1 MDMIPFP
8 EGVSKDKSIY
18 YLIVYIM
25 DMKKK
30 RRLKIIIAAA
40 ILTCFALAFRA
51 SDKYFEIAKSL
62 DIMASAYRDLNDY
75 YVDSVNPSK
84 LMQAGMEAMAQSLD
98 PYTWYFSKDELSDL
112 SFETTGKYGGVGI
125 SIQKTGDSIVIS
137 DVIENG
143 PFARAG
149 IHTGDVILSLDD
161 TPVNKLSMDQIAGL
175 LKGDPGTALNTQ
187 ILHAGND
194 KISDY
199 KITRQEIDIPAVSYA
214 GLAAPEIGYIRISQ
228 FTEGTAGEVKSAF
241 LEIKKERPGLKGLII
256 DLRGNPGGLMIE
268 ALKTANLFL
277 PQGDTIMSTRGRLPE
292 WDHVYTA
299 GSKPLDARI
308 PIAVLVNGGSASAS
322 EIVAGAIQD
331 LDRGVIVGRRSF
343 GKGLVQ
349 TTRDLPYDTKI
360 KFTVAK
366 YYTPSGRCI
375 QAINY
380 SQDNNEG
387 YVSLIP
393 DSLRKDFHTK
403 DGRIVRSAGG
413 IMPDKVVPKDSLSNI
428 AGALITGNYFFDY
441 ATQYYYK
448 HPAPPAGGK
457 LQLTN
462 DDFRR
467 FVQFLKDKH
476 FTYQTGS
483 EDALQNF
490 RNIAKQEG
498 YFNDIKADYD
508 IMSARL
514 KQYQDKDMMTHREE
528 IMQLLG
534 NEIMSRYYYQRG
546 RIAQQLLADNV
557 VRVAANLLDDTS
569 EYHRL
574 LNS

>member
-1 MDMIPFP
+1 MDI
-8 EGVSKDKSIY
+8 
-18 YLIVYIM
+18 
-25 DMKKK
+25 KKK

-125 SIQKTGDSIVIS
+125 SIQKSNDSIVIS
-137 DVIENG
+137 DVIENA

-175 LKGDPGTALNTQ
+175 LKGDPGTTLNTQ
-187 ILHAGND
+187 ILHAGGD
-194 KISDY
+194 KVTDY
-199 KITRQEIDIPAVSYA
+199 KITRQEIDIPAVSYS
-214 GLAAPEIGYIRISQ
+214 GLAAPGIGYIRIGQ
-228 FTEGTAGEVKSAF
+228 FTEGTAEEVKSAF
-241 LEIKKERPGLKGLII
+241 LEIKKEHPELKGLII

-299 GSKPLDARI
+299 GSKPLDAQI

-331 LDRGVIVGRRSF
+331 LDRGVIIGRRSF

-387 YVSLIP
+387 YVSMIP

-403 DGRIVRSAGG
+403 DGRVVRSAGG
-413 IMPDKVVPKDSLSNI
+413 IMPDKVVSKDSLSNI

-441 ATQYYYK
+441 ATQYYYE
-448 HPAPPAGGK
+448 HPAPPALGK
-457 LQLTN
+457 LRLTN

-476 FTYQTGS
+476 FTYRTGS

-490 RNIAKQEG
+490 KDVARQEG
-498 YFNDIKADYD
+498 YFDDIKADYNA
-508 IMSARL
+508 MSARL
-514 KQYQDKDMMTHREE
+514 KQYQDQDMMTHREE

-534 NEIMSRYYYQRG
+534 DEIMSRYYYQRG
-546 RIAQQLLADNV
+546 RIAQQLPADNV

-569 EYHRL
+569 EYHQL
-574 LNS
+574 LNN

>member
-1 MDMIPFP
+1 MDI
-8 EGVSKDKSIY
+8 
-18 YLIVYIM
+18 
-25 DMKKK
+25 KKK

-125 SIQKTGDSIVIS
+125 SIQKSNDSIVIS
-137 DVIENG
+137 DVIENA

-175 LKGDPGTALNTQ
+175 LKGDPGTTLNTQ
-187 ILHAGND
+187 ILHAGGD
-194 KISDY
+194 KVTDY
-199 KITRQEIDIPAVSYA
+199 KITRQEIDIPAVSYS
-214 GLAAPEIGYIRISQ
+214 GLAAPGIGYIRIGQ
-228 FTEGTAGEVKSAF
+228 FTEGTAEEVKSAF
-241 LEIKKERPGLKGLII
+241 LEIKKEHPELKGLII

-299 GSKPLDARI
+299 GSKPLDAQI

-331 LDRGVIVGRRSF
+331 LDRGVIIGRRSF

-403 DGRIVRSAGG
+403 DGRVVRSAGG
-413 IMPDKVVPKDSLSNI
+413 IMPDKVVSKDS
-428 AGALITGNYFFDY
+428 
-441 ATQYYYK
+441 
-448 HPAPPAGGK
+448 
-457 LQLTN
+457 
-462 DDFRR
+462 
-467 FVQFLKDKH
+467 
-476 FTYQTGS
+476 
-483 EDALQNF
+483 
-490 RNIAKQEG
+490 
-498 YFNDIKADYD
+498 
-508 IMSARL
+508 
-514 KQYQDKDMMTHREE
+514 
-528 IMQLLG
+528 
-534 NEIMSRYYYQRG
+534 
-546 RIAQQLLADNV
+546 
-557 VRVAANLLDDTS
+557 
-569 EYHRL
+569 
-574 LNS
+574 

>member
-1 MDMIPFP
+1 
-8 EGVSKDKSIY
+8 
-18 YLIVYIM
+18 
-25 DMKKK
+25 MKKK
-30 RRLKIIIAAA
+30 WRSKIIIGAA
-40 ILTCFALAFRA
+40 LVLCFAFAFRV
-51 SDKYFEIAKSL
+51 SDKYFEIAQSL

-75 YVDSVNPSK
+75 YVDSVDPSK
-84 LMQAGMEAMAQSLD
+84 LMQAGIEAMAQSLD
-98 PYTWYFSKDELSDL
+98 PYTWYFPKDELNDL
-112 SFETTGKYGGVGI
+112 NFETTGKYGGVGI
-125 SIQKTGDSIVIS
+125 SIQKTHDSIVIS

-143 PFARAG
+143 PFANAG
-149 IHTGDVILSLDD
+149 IHTGDFILSLDD

-175 LKGDPGTALNTQ
+175 LKGDPETILNTQ
-187 ILHAGND
+187 ILHAGSD
-194 KISDY
+194 KIGDY
-199 KITRQEIDIPAVSYA
+199 KITRQEIDIPAVSYS
-214 GLAAPEIGYIRISQ
+214 GLAAPGIGYIKIGQ
-228 FTEGTAGEVKSAF
+228 FTEGTADEVSAAYQK
-241 LEIKKERPGLKGLII
+241 IKQDHPDLKGLII

-308 PIAVLVNGGSASAS
+308 PLAVLVNGGSASAS
-322 EIVAGAIQD
+322 EIVAGAMQD

-349 TTRDLPYDTKI
+349 TTRNLPYDTKI

-375 QAINY
+375 QAIDY

-393 DSLRKDFHTK
+393 DSLKKDFHTK

-413 IMPDKVVPKDSLSNI
+413 IMPDKVVSKDSLSNI
-428 AGALITGNYFFDY
+428 AGALITGDYFFDF

-448 HPAPPAGGK
+448 HPVEPALGK
-457 LQLTN
+457 FHLSE
-462 DDFRR
+462 DDFNR
-467 FVQFLKDKH
+467 FVQLLKNKN

-490 RNIAKQEG
+490 RDVAKQEG
-498 YFNDIKADYD
+498 SFDVIRDNYQAMYAK
-508 IMSARL
+508 L
-514 KQYQDKDMMTHREE
+514 KQHQDQDLMSHKKE
-528 IMQLLG
+528 IMQLLAD
-534 NEIMSRYYYQRG
+534 EIMSRYYYQRG
-546 RIAQQLLADNV
+546 RIAQQLPADHTV
-557 VRVAANLLDDTS
+557 KVAVHLLNETA
-569 EYHRL
+569 EYHQL
-574 LNS
+574 LNN